1 MKYYFTGIQILFF
14 TALLIFSSCNLSDNV
29 DEFNNSRIINY
40 SNFVGSQKCK
50 ECHKKE
56 YGGWMGSHHQ
66 LAMQKTDSTSVVG
79 DFNSA
84 FFSNKGINY
93 HFFQKR

>member
-29 DEFNNSRIINY
+29 DEFNNS
-40 SNFVGSQKCK
+40 NFVGSQKCK

-56 YGGWMGSHHQ
+56 YGLDGF
-66 LAMQKTDSTSVVG
+66 TPPI
-79 DFNSA
+79 
-84 FFSNKGINY
+84 SNAKSRF
-93 HFFQKR
+93 HFCSR